1 MTEILMAGMTLQDK
15 QLIMYGVSTVTALL
29 GILFITVLILKI
41 KAAQEDKKGEIL
53 PSLSDLGIEGEG
65 EEEQLPELDFDE
77 NDEDTSS
84 FYEDDELNVDSFLD
98 RN

>member
-29 GILFITVLILKI
+29 GILFIVVLVLKV
-41 KAAQEDKKGEIL
+41 KAAREDKQGEIL
-53 PSLSDLGIEGEG
+53 PSLSELGIEGE
-65 EEEQLPELDFDE
+65 EEEQLPEFDFDD
-77 NDEDTSS
+77 NDEGTSS